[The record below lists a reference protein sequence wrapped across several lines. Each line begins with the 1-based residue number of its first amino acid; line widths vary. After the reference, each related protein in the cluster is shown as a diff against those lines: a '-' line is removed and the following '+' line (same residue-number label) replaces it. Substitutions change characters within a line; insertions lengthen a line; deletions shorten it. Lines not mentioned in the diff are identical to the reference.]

1 MIIKLMLAEF
11 LIMSTFFWLKI
22 RDQRQQERLD
32 NMLNEHLKRTLSER
46 RAKIKLRV
54 IR

>member
-1 MIIKLMLAEF
+1 MIIKLMLAET
-11 LIMSTFFWLKI
+11 LIMSLFYWLKI

-32 NMLNEHLKRTLSER
+32 NMLNEHLKRVLKR
-46 RAKIKLRV
+46 KGAKIKLRV